1 MIVYHVYLPFIIL
14 LKVIFAHIGLN
25 PSHYGPLLI
34 PVIAERL
41 PDAIKLLITMKL
53 GKSNSKILELIE
65 CIKEEV
71 DARENCE
78 ISNEN

>member
-14 LKVIFAHIGLN
+14 LKVIFAHVGLN

-34 PVIAERL
+34 PVTAERL
-41 PDAIKLLITMKL
+41 PDAIKLLITTKL

>member
-14 LKVIFAHIGLN
+14 LKAIFAHVGLN

-41 PDAIKLLITMKL
+41 PDAIKLLITVKLVFRHSREKIVFCGMKSL
-53 GKSNSKILELIE
+53 Q
-65 CIKEEV
+65 
-71 DARENCE
+71 R
-78 ISNEN
+78 